1 GGGGTGLWG
10 VLAADLRHARA
21 TQCRAEWWNL
31 WKRVAGGLNARQQ
44 QHLQQLV
51 SPALLRK
58 GKPKGPRPGPQE
70 MREMWQAVGSCERL
84 QAHARSD
91 LADEVATAAA
101 RGRTTDQE
109 LWALARL
116 GARVPIYGP
125 LNCVVPRERAAVPAA
140 RGPSPRARARAVP
153 LLPWRAPG
161 PRGRGGVGTAPP
173 PRRFASAA
181 RAASKSCRRERTWR
195 EWCSSRSRSRPARK
209 PVCSTSRC
217 LPA

>member
-70 MREMWQAVGSCERL
+70 LREMWQAVGSCERL
-84 QAHARSD
+84 AASVRSE
-91 LADEVATAAA
+91 LAEQLVAEAG
-101 RGRTTDQE
+101 RGRTTEQG
-109 LWALARL
+109 L
-116 GARVPIYGP
+116 GAPAPPRAPGPATRP
-125 LNCVVPRERAAVPAA
+125 LNCVVSRAGAPA
-140 RGPSPRARARAVP
+140 
-153 LLPWRAPG
+153 
-161 PRGRGGVGTAPP
+161 
-173 PRRFASAA
+173 
-181 RAASKSCRRERTWR
+181 
-195 EWCSSRSRSRPARK
+195 
-209 PVCSTSRC
+209 
-217 LPA
+217 